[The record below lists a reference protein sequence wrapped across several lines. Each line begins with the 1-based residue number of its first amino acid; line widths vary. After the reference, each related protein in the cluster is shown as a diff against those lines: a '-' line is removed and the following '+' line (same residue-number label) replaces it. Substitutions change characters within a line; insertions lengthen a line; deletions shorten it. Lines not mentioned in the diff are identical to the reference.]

1 MIFGECNLVNITLK
15 NILLKNWENFMV
27 NTNLLEELTR
37 ERKTIKTDSYEMS
50 IGELIS
56 LYQDGDLKLNPAYQR
71 LFRWNEEHKTR
82 FIESILIGIPIPQI
96 FVAQK
101 EDGKWD
107 IVDGVQRIS
116 TILQLV
122 GVLPDKEP
130 LVLEATEYL
139 PSLDGV
145 TWETMPEEAKRF
157 LKRTR
162 IGVNIILTENSIQ
175 SQYELFQRL
184 NTGGVSLE
192 GQEIR
197 NCLIIMIDQSYYDKI
212 NDLKNYDAFLK
223 CLDIK
228 EDKLREEYHM
238 ELIVRYL
245 IAKRNKVD
253 YSQHNLSTE
262 KLSEFLDKE
271 IVSLIEDNDFDID
284 KEIDLF
290 KKVFDKLSECMGKDA
305 FRKYSIEKDKFERA
319 FSNASFESILVGLAE
334 NYEHIDWDN
343 LRDKIKAMYS
353 EEKYL
358 TYSDRG
364 VRVVLRFR
372 ELNSFS
378 REYFA

>member
-1 MIFGECNLVNITLK
+1 MENTS
-15 NILLKNWENFMV
+15 LLTQLSN
-27 NTNLLEELTR
+27 

-50 IGELIS
+50 IGEIIS
-56 LYQDGDLKLNPAYQR
+56 LYQDGDIKLNPAYQR
-71 LFRWNEEHKTR
+71 LFRWDDEHKTR

-107 IVDGVQRIS
+107 IVDGLQRIS

-122 GVLPDKEP
+122 GVLPDREP
-130 LVLEATEYL
+130 LVLKATDYL

-192 GQEIR
+192 SQEIR
-197 NCLIIMIDQSYYDKI
+197 NCLIIMIDQSYYEKI
-212 NDLKNYDAFLK
+212 NELKNYEAFLN
-223 CLDIK
+223 CLDISEEK
-228 EDKLREEYHM
+228 ISVEYHM

-253 YSQHNLSTE
+253 YSQYNFSTL
-262 KLSEFLDKE
+262 KLQEFLDKE
-271 IVSLIEDNDFDID
+271 IVKLIEDKSFNID
-284 KEIDLF
+284 EEIILF
-290 KKVFDKLSECMGKDA
+290 KKVFDKLSVSMGEDA
-305 FRKYSIEKDKFERA
+305 FKKYSAEKDKFERS
-319 FSNASFESILVGLAE
+319 FSNASYEAILVGLAE
-334 NYEHIDWDN
+334 NYDRIDWEK
-343 LRDKIKAMYS
+343 LREKIKEMYAAPT
-353 EEKYL
+353 YL
-358 TYSDRG
+358 RFSDRG
-364 VRVVLRFR
+364 VKALSRFK
-372 ELNSFS
+372 ELNAFS
-378 REYFA
+378 REFFS